1 MHHIIKRGQF
11 CIELSVKDGVAAQYE
26 LNSWFECKLIETEV
40 SKESREAELEDLLD
54 LFVAEDEDLERRSL
68 DRVVS
73 QVVSKQFQTSLR
85 LELLL

>member
-1 MHHIIKRGQF
+1 MSQ
-11 CIELSVKDGVAAQYE
+11 
-26 LNSWFECKLIETEV
+26 
-40 SKESREAELEDLLD
+40 ESREAELEDLLD